1 MTLEG
6 RVREYL
12 EEEAS
17 FLPLPLYPHPTIL
30 DHIEE
35 KQRMRQEDVRSR
47 IYMREQ

>member
-17 FLPLPLYPHPTIL
+17 FLPLPLYPHPYPHL
-30 DHIEE
+30 HP
-35 KQRMRQEDVRSR
+35 
-47 IYMREQ
+47 YPYP